1 MHASVYAR
9 EYCEREPV
17 RACTRIVI
25 EACVRV
31 LILHLTDFVELSN
44 KVG

>member
-1 MHASVYAR
+1 MYASVYAR
-9 EYCEREPV
+9 EYREPV
-17 RACTRIVI
+17 RARTRTII
-25 EACVRV
+25 EARVRV